1 MCQAH
6 ELKADFGRCQGVR
19 TSKYYNDN
27 LYSDFQ
33 CTRSARFEV
42 NGVRY
47 CLRHAEIEALRT
59 LLHP

>member
-6 ELKADFGRCQGVR
+6 ELEADFGRCQGVR

-47 CLRHAEIEALRT
+47 CLRHAEIEA
-59 LLHP
+59 